1 MAKVSPDK
9 IQKEIDQQE
18 DDNYGTGYIDGDPDK
33 FSNTEEM
40 VEDVTGNEIDEEAPE
55 GFTMADEVGEAEE
68 ALEDNEDYESDEPET
83 LMEKQEK
90 LSSDEGDLGDE

>member
-9 IQKEIDQQE
+9 IQKEIDKQE
-18 DDNYGTGYIDGDPDK
+18 DENYGTGYIDGDPDK

-55 GFTMADEVGEAEE
+55 GFTMADEVDEAEE

-90 LSSDEGDLGDE
+90 LSSDEDDFGDK